1 MRFSIHSRYRRPTVI
16 VHDLV
21 MTWLAVV
28 AAFWLRFG
36 DDVFTDKPRVILF
49 SIATIVAVGAMVVYH
64 YFSLYRSIWRFAS
77 TQDLINILRAVTV
90 VALLIIIGDFF
101 AARFYHDRLIVSRA
115 TAIIYWFVQ
124 ISLLGGPRLLYR
136 YYRDWHHE
144 RRVERKGHRVPALVL
159 GSGADADLA
168 VRMLQSDGR
177 HTFFPAGVL
186 SNKPSDEGQSIR
198 GVRVLGRIDELE
210 AVCTR
215 LGAQGIKV
223 RRLLL
228 TPSALDRSSAPE
240 DIITTARRLDIVAS
254 RVQRISDIGHGG
266 AAVAMQPISIGDLL
280 LRPSV
285 DIDETLLTE
294 FICGKRIVVTGG
306 GGSIGS
312 EICRRVAKYGA
323 SDLLILDNSE
333 PALHDVAFSLDF
345 MDVATKCS
353 GRICDI
359 RDRQRTEKLICDFR
373 PDLVFHAA
381 ALKHVPYLERD
392 WDEGVRTNVI
402 GTMNVADATVKA
414 GARAMVLI
422 STDKA
427 IRPVSVLGATKRF
440 AELYCQALDLEL
452 ANGAGDTPP
461 PRILAVRF
469 GNVLGSSGSVVPR
482 FRAQI
487 ERGGPVTVTH
497 PDMVRYFM
505 TVREA
510 VDLVLTASA
519 HGAGTQSRDVCVYA
533 LNMGEQVH
541 ILRLAETMIRL
552 SGYEPYTEVPI
563 EFTGSRPG
571 ERLQEELFSPNE
583 PMVDV
588 GVRGMLG
595 AKPDFLTMDEVKKAL
610 AEIDGAVA
618 SGDQAHLHVVLKRN
632 VRDYLTDAT
641 D

>member
-1 MRFSIHSRYRRPTVI
+1 TV
-16 VHDLV
+16 
-21 MTWLAVV
+21 
-28 AAFWLRFG
+28 
-36 DDVFTDKPRVILF
+36 
-49 SIATIVAVGAMVVYH
+49 
-64 YFSLYRSIWRFAS
+64 
-77 TQDLINILRAVTV
+77 
-90 VALLIIIGDFF
+90 
-101 AARFYHDRLIVSRA
+101 
-115 TAIIYWFVQ
+115 IIYWFVQ
-124 ISLLGGPRLLYR
+124 IAALGGPRLLYR

-144 RRVERKGHRVPALVL
+144 RRIEKKGNRVPALVL

-168 VRMLQSDGR
+168 VRMLKSDAR

-186 SNKPSDEGQSIR
+186 SNKPSDDGQSIR
-198 GVRVLGRIDELE
+198 GVRVLGRIEDLE
-210 AVCTR
+210 EVCGK
-215 LGAQGIKV
+215 LAEQGIKV
-223 RRLLL
+223 RRILL
-228 TPSALDRSSAPE
+228 TPSALDRSNAPE
-240 DIITTARRLDIVAS
+240 DIIATARRLDIVAS

-266 AAVAMQPISIGDLL
+266 EGASMQPISIGDLL

-285 DIDETLLTE
+285 EVDRERLAAALR
-294 FICGKRIVVTGG
+294 GKRIAVTGG

-333 PALHDVAFSLDF
+333 PALHDVSFSIDF
-345 MDVATKCS
+345 MDVSTKYS

-359 RDRQRTEKLICDFR
+359 RDRHRTEQLLCDFK

-402 GTMNVADATVKA
+402 GTMNVADATVKP

-440 AELYCQALDLEL
+440 AELYCQALDLDL
-452 ANGAGDTPP
+452 AGRAGDTPS

-510 VDLVLTASA
+510 VDLVLTASS

-541 ILRLAETMIRL
+541 ILRLAETMVRL
-552 SGYEPYTEVPI
+552 SGYEPYTEIPI
-563 EFTGSRPG
+563 EFTGARPG
-571 ERLQEELFSPNE
+571 ERLYEELFSPNE
-583 PMVDV
+583 PMVDI
-588 GVRGMLG
+588 GMKGMLG
-595 AKPDFLTMDEVKKAL
+595 AKPDFLTMAEIKKAL
-610 AEIDGAVA
+610 AEIDEAVEA
-618 SGDQAHLHVVLKRN
+618 GDQAHLHVILKRN
-632 VRDYLTDAT
+632 VRDYLTEEAAAAS
-641 D
+641 